1 MKLEIFFY
9 KAPQDSQKPEKN
21 SGQSFE
27 NRTIS
32 GNPYYLVL
40 EGVPK
45 ISRLD

>member
-32 GNPYYLVL
+32 GNPYYIFSTRGCP
-40 EGVPK
+40 ENK
-45 ISRLD
+45 